1 MLFTITKV
9 IQTLILPPGG
19 LLLLF
24 LAGAALGRWHRNAG
38 RALMALAATLLY
50 LLSLP
55 LTADLLIRP
64 LESFAKPLSERS
76 VAADAV
82 VVLGSGVRD
91 LSWVPA
97 QPAPSET
104 ALARLTAGVVLA
116 KRHRLPLVLAGGSGE
131 IADVKVREAD
141 AMARIAG
148 ELGMDRSKLLLDKR
162 SRNTLEN
169 AAEVRKLMAGTRII
183 LVTSAYHMK
192 RSSAMF
198 MKQGFTVISAPT
210 AFRTETRPSSPAN
223 LLPRMTALDAS
234 SLALSEYLS
243 LFWYRLAGA
252 I

>member
-1 MLFTITKV
+1 MLFTLTKV
-9 IQTLILPPGG
+9 IQALILPPGG
-19 LLLLF
+19 LLLLL
-24 LAGAALGRWHRNAG
+24 LAGAALGRLHRNAG
-38 RALMALAATLLY
+38 RAVTAFAATLLY

-64 LESFAKPLSERS
+64 LESFAKPLQERS

-116 KRHRLPLVLAGGSGE
+116 RRHRLPLVVSGGSGE

-141 AMARIAG
+141 AMARVAT
-148 ELGMDRSKLLLDKR
+148 ELGMDRAKLLLDSR

-169 AAEVRKLMAGTRII
+169 AAEVQKLVAGRRII
-183 LVTSAYHMK
+183 LVTSAFHMK
-192 RSSAMF
+192 RSTAMF
-198 MKQGFTVISAPT
+198 TKQGFTVIPAPT
-210 AFRTETRPSSPAN
+210 AFRTESRPSSPAN
-223 LLPRMTALDAS
+223 LLPRMAFLDTS

-243 LFWYRLAGA
+243 LSWYRLTGA